1 LTPGSRVSSAGW
13 RAKPPRAGRK
23 REILEEIVRRVIA
36 VARPERIVMFG
47 SAARGEMGPN
57 SDIDLLVVKSGQ
69 YRRGRLAEEIYM
81 SLFGIGV
88 PVDVIVATPE
98 DVERYCE
105 CRAAVLAPA
114 LDEGRVLHAS

>member
-1 LTPGSRVSSAGW
+1 MEGEAAAGG
-13 RAKPPRAGRK
+13 PDL
-23 REILEEIVRRVIA
+23 EVLEEIVRRVVT
-36 VARPERIVMFG
+36 VARPQRIVMFG

-57 SDIDLLVVKSGQ
+57 SDIDLLVVKSGE

-88 PVDVIVATPE
+88 PVDVIVVTPE
-98 DVERYCE
+98 DVERYRE

-114 LDEGRVLHAS
+114 LGEGKVLHES

>member
-1 LTPGSRVSSAGW
+1 VLARILGEMEDEAAGD
-13 RAKPPRAGRK
+13 RPDPQV
-23 REILEEIVRRVIA
+23 LEEIVRRVVA
-36 VARPERIVMFG
+36 VARPERILMFG

-57 SDIDLLVVKSGQ
+57 SDIDLLVVKSGD

-88 PVDVIVATPE
+88 PVDVIVVTPE
-98 DVERYCE
+98 DIERYRD

-114 LDEGRVLHAS
+114 LGEGTVLHAS